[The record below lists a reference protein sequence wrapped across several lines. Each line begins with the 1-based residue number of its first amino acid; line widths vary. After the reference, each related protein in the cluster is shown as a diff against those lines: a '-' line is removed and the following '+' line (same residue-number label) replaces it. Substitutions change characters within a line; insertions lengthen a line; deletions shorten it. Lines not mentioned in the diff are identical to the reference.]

1 VFARVHTLKTTRE
14 QHELGLKIV
23 RDEFLPWVREA
34 TGFRG
39 LIGFVDDARETAL
52 VLTLWRD
59 EAALEAS
66 AEAGD
71 RLGRLASQV
80 SGSTRR
86 SLESYEVTLFE
97 VPKIAL
103 EDENPA

>member
-1 VFARVHTLKTTRE
+1 MFARVHMLETTRE
-14 QHELGLKIV
+14 QHELGLRIV

-39 LIGFVDDARETAL
+39 LIGLIDENRETAI

-59 EAALEAS
+59 EASLEAS
-66 AEAGD
+66 SEAGD
-71 RLGRLASQV
+71 RLSQLASAV

-86 SLESYEVTLFE
+86 SLESYEVSIFD
-97 VPKIAL
+97 VP
-103 EDENPA
+103 E

>member
-1 VFARVHTLKTTRE
+1 MHTLETTRE

-23 RDEFLPWVREA
+23 RDEFLPWIREA

-39 LIGFVDDARETAL
+39 MIGLVDEGRSRAL
-52 VLTLWRD
+52 VLTLWQD

-71 RLGRLASQV
+71 KLSRLASQV

-86 SLESYEVTLFE
+86 SLESFEVTVFE
-97 VPKIAL
+97 VPQ
-103 EDENPA
+103 

>member
-1 VFARVHTLKTTRE
+1 MFARMHTLETTRE

-23 RDEFLPWVREA
+23 RDEFLPWIRDA

-39 LIGFVDDARETAL
+39 MIGLVDEGRSTAL
-52 VLTLWRD
+52 VLTLWHD

-71 RLGRLASQV
+71 KLSRLASQV

-86 SLESYEVTLFE
+86 SLESFEVTVFE
-97 VPKIAL
+97 VPQ
-103 EDENPA
+103 

>member
-1 VFARVHTLKTTRE
+1 MFARMHTLETTSE
-14 QHELGLKIV
+14 QHEIGLQIV
-23 RDEFLPWVREA
+23 RDEFLPWARDT

-39 LIGFVDDARETAL
+39 LIGLVDETRETAM

-66 AEAGD
+66 SEAGD
-71 RLGRLASQV
+71 RLSRLASAV

-86 SLESYEVTLFE
+86 SLESFEVSIFE
-97 VPKIAL
+97 VPR
-103 EDENPA
+103 